1 MDADSTSE
9 RSEQFDMSTTMT
21 SEERETFLA
30 GVHVGVL
37 SLIQEG
43 RGPLTVPVWYAYEPG
58 GDVQFVTERVSRKGK
73 LLEEG
78 RRISLCVQDEAP
90 PYKYVSVEGP
100 ITQIEPSDAERH
112 ERALAHRY
120 LGPEAGDRYMESA
133 TDDRDEAAMILIHMR
148 PERWLTAD
156 YSKENVGL

>member
-1 MDADSTSE
+1 
-9 RSEQFDMSTTMT
+9 MT
-21 SEERETFLA
+21 SEEREAFLA
-30 GVHVGVL
+30 DVRVGIL
-37 SLIQEG
+37 SLNQEG
-43 RGPLTVPVWYAYEPG
+43 RGPLTIPVWYAYKPG
-58 GDVQFVTERVSRKGK
+58 GDVQVVTERASRKGK

-78 RRISLCVQDEAP
+78 RRISLCVQEEAP

-100 ITQIEPSDAERH
+100 IIRIEASDADRH

-133 TDDRDEAAMILIHMR
+133 TDDRDDDTMILIHMR

>member
-1 MDADSTSE
+1 
-9 RSEQFDMSTTMT
+9 MSTTMT
-21 SEERETFLA
+21 SEEREAFLA

-37 SLIQEG
+37 SLNQEG
-43 RGPLTVPVWYAYEPG
+43 HGPLTVPVWYAYKPG
-58 GDVQFVTERVSRKGK
+58 GEVQFVTERASRKGK

-78 RRISLCVQDEAP
+78 RRISLCVQNEAP

-100 ITQIEPSDAERH
+100 IIQIEPSDAERH

-120 LGPEAGDRYMESA
+120 LGLEAGDRYMDSA
-133 TDDRDEAAMILIHMR
+133 ADDRDEAAMILIHLR

-156 YSKENVGL
+156 YSKEDVGL

>member
-1 MDADSTSE
+1 
-9 RSEQFDMSTTMT
+9 MSTTMT
-21 SEERETFLA
+21 SEEREIFLA
-30 GVHVGVL
+30 GVHVGIL
-37 SLIQEG
+37 SLNQEG
-43 RGPLTVPVWYAYEPG
+43 RGPLTAPVWYAYKPG
-58 GDVQFVTERVSRKGK
+58 GDVQVITERASRKGR

-112 ERALAHRY
+112 ERSLAHRY

-133 TDDRDEAAMILIHMR
+133 SDDRNGDAMILIHMR

-156 YSKENVGL
+156 YSKEDVGL